1 MGLRCF
7 LPKIDWFR
15 FCSLRVNINW
25 TCCPKLPGPAKTSR
39 RSDTKKEE
47 PETKD
52 EIDEA
57 GSVKEDPES
66 DADSDDKDE
75 AKDEADV
82 RDIRYKLET
91 LP

>member
-1 MGLRCF
+1 M
-7 LPKIDWFR
+7 
-15 FCSLRVNINW
+15 SLRVNINW
-25 TCCPKLPGPAKTSR
+25 TCCLKLHGPAKTNR

-52 EIDEA
+52 EADED
-57 GSVKEDPES
+57 GSVKADPDS
-66 DADSDDKDE
+66 DAGSDDQDE

-91 LP
+91 LPQ